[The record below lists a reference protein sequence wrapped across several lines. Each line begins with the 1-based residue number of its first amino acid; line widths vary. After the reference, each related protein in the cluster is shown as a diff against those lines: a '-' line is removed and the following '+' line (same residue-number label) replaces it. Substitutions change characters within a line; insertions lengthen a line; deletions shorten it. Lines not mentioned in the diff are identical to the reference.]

1 MIELDRKIGHKSVM
15 SIRKFFIDRDAP
27 SLLVDQAIHG
37 MEGIGDARDEGSDGM
52 DHLFVV
58 AFSVD
63 GSAALLLSVYMYFI
77 RG

>member
-1 MIELDRKIGHKSVM
+1 MDRYE
-15 SIRKFFIDRDAP
+15 P
-27 SLLVDQAIHG
+27 SHLVDQAIHG